1 MPCPRSRSLLKWS
14 TFYIS
19 SLTQITKI
27 TKVCRRRSPRAT
39 SCQRTKRRPSTPFA
53 PRPWTAPIQRSPQ
66 PLIKSPMP
74 PHPLAFLFLPHHGSH
89 GMLNHV
95 HCSSKKACSTQLPG
109 RCFRCLQVKKGNK
122 LYADDLTQLRSN
134 PEDFQS
140 EEEAADSAS
149 EVRGGCGLEKKD
161 WENEDAPLVIRLGDG
176 KIVIR
181 SRSLSMFFF
190 SFEVLDSKLLFNSF
204 WKGNFPF
211 WV

>member
-1 MPCPRSRSLLKWS
+1 MKHLLHLKPHPNHKNHQSLQEKKSKGNKLPENKAKAFNTLRSKALNCSDS
-14 TFYIS
+14 E
-19 SLTQITKI
+19 
-27 TKVCRRRSPRAT
+27 VA
-39 SCQRTKRRPSTPFA
+39 STPHQIPNASTSLGF
-53 PRPWTAPIQRSPQ
+53 S
-66 PLIKSPMP
+66 S
-74 PHPLAFLFLPHHGSH
+74 FPHHGSH

-161 WENEDAPLVIRLGDG
+161 
-176 KIVIR
+176 
-181 SRSLSMFFF
+181 
-190 SFEVLDSKLLFNSF
+190 
-204 WKGNFPF
+204 
-211 WV
+211 

>member
-1 MPCPRSRSLLKWS
+1 MKHLLQLKPHPNHKNHQSLQEKKSKGNKLPENKAKAFNTLRSKALNCSDS
-14 TFYIS
+14 E
-19 SLTQITKI
+19 
-27 TKVCRRRSPRAT
+27 VA
-39 SCQRTKRRPSTPFA
+39 STPDQIPNASTSLGF
-53 PRPWTAPIQRSPQ
+53 SFF
-66 PLIKSPMP
+66 
-74 PHPLAFLFLPHHGSH
+74 PHH

-161 WENEDAPLVIRLGDG
+161 
-176 KIVIR
+176 
-181 SRSLSMFFF
+181 
-190 SFEVLDSKLLFNSF
+190 
-204 WKGNFPF
+204 
-211 WV
+211 